1 MADYADID
9 AALTS
14 HAQSVR
20 RGRSNSHNSGSHSK
34 GHKATKRTRK
44 GGQSR
49 LKGHRQ
55 RDNEASSE
63 FFKRPSRGRDAVPS
77 RELLGL
83 GKPRPHK
90 TPFASV
96 GVFGDIR
103 KFFDELRTDL
113 DTVHLAANNYY
124 PAGLDVNLEDLQYS
138 GDNNARNYKAL
149 KTESEKRRQAR
160 MRKFMIMAE
169 PPSHKNPYDPS
180 LLWTGFG

>member
-1 MADYADID
+1 MDTAEKIFHFEVWKIIRRLSYYMCEHGLPNNIANNNYLGRKLKKSMQCASISNVSNSSIGRSGNEMADYADID

-96 GVFGDIR
+96 GASCPTMSIR
-103 KFFDELRTDL
+103 PTLI
-113 DTVHLAANNYY
+113 TV
-124 PAGLDVNLEDLQYS
+124 S
-138 GDNNARNYKAL
+138 
-149 KTESEKRRQAR
+149 T
-160 MRKFMIMAE
+160 
-169 PPSHKNPYDPS
+169 
-180 LLWTGFG
+180 